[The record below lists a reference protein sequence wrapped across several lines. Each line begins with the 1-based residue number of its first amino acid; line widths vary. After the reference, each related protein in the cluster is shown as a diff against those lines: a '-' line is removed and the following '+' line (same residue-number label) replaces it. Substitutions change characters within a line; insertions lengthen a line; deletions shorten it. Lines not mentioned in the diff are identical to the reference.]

1 MKPED
6 VENLNLLLDPVM
18 GSAEQLTKK
27 QVVRNLEQC
36 RTFRGPWRGRRES
49 NGWFIDVPQMY
60 YLGRKEE
67 GRKRP
72 GLKSHTSGALF

>member
-6 VENLNLLLDPVM
+6 VENLNSLLDPVM
-18 GSAEQLTKK
+18 GSAEQLMKK

-49 NGWFIDVPQMY
+49 NGWFIDVPQRY

-67 GRKRP
+67 GRRRP